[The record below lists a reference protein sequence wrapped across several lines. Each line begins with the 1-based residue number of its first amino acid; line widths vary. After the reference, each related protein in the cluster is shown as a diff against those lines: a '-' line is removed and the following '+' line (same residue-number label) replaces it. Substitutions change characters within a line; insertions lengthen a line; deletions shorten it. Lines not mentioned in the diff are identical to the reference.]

1 VRRKGFS
8 LFTAQVLLAT
18 LRIVMQRVGDATNGF
33 QFKEA
38 NMEMIRKFSTALVLA
53 GVIAG
58 AMMIGTARVE
68 AKGKKGGDPHDAICQ
83 YLASVINYPYVAPT
97 VKEYALAL
105 FNSYEC
111 DPTLLQ

>member
-1 VRRKGFS
+1 
-8 LFTAQVLLAT
+8 
-18 LRIVMQRVGDATNGF
+18 LRIVVHVDYETTRS
-33 QFKEA
+33 QFEEA
-38 NMEMIRKFSTALVLA
+38 NMDLIRKFSTALVLA
-53 GVIAG
+53 GMIAG

-83 YLASVINYPYVAPT
+83 YLASVINYPYVTPT

-105 FNSYEC
+105 FTSYEC

>member
-1 VRRKGFS
+1 VRIDHKSNR
-8 LFTAQVLLAT
+8 LQ
-18 LRIVMQRVGDATNGF
+18 F
-33 QFKEA
+33 QEA
-38 NMEMIRKFSTALVLA
+38 NMNVIRKFSTALALA
-53 GVIAG
+53 GMIAG

-83 YLASVINYPYVAPT
+83 YLASVINYPYVTPI

-105 FNSYEC
+105 FTSYEC